1 MKNLFCFLVLIV
13 VSSTAVSAN
22 WKYAATSATNHD
34 FYIDTTS
41 IKKSNSLVRVW
52 IKTQRRT
59 EDSQTQPESYFE
71 AKINELSRDTE
82 IQTTRSFME
91 YNCKSR
97 QFRILSTSTL
107 YASNRALSNDYPNN
121 SWKHIPPDSM
131 MESIYDRVCK

>member
-22 WKYAATSATNHD
+22 WKYAASGEDNYD

-52 IKTQRRT
+52 IKVQKVT
-59 EDSQTQPESYFE
+59 EDSQTQPESYLE
-71 AKINELSRDTE
+71 AEVNRLSRETQ
-82 IQTTRSFME
+82 IQTSRGFIE

-97 QFRILSTSTL
+97 QSRILSTKTL
-107 YASNRALSNDYPNN
+107 LASNKTVSYDYPNN
-121 SWKHIPPDSM
+121 SWKHIVPDSVI
-131 MESIYDRVCK
+131 ESIYDRVCK